1 MTPHNRSMDRS
12 AGLRCDQTIVLTG
25 VDTAADYPQPLRR
38 IKYHDEQI
46 AKTCNFPTNN
56 FAIPAQTVADLRIGE
71 QVSPLIIL
79 AAFPGLNTW
88 LPKVILG

>member
-1 MTPHNRSMDRS
+1 M
-12 AGLRCDQTIVLTG
+12 LTG
-25 VDTAADYPQPLRR
+25 VNSAADYPQPLRR
-38 IKYHDEQI
+38 IEYHDEQTT
-46 AKTCNFPTNN
+46 KTFNFLTNN

-71 QVSPLIIL
+71 QVSALIIL